1 MNMSLDYF
9 LNKVWEEKSDER
21 MAHYPI
27 LSDGPWTILTII
39 GLYLYFVKVWGPKY
53 MEKRAPFQLTELMIC
68 YNFIMVAMS
77 GWMFYEGSKYTN
89 FGLNTWK
96 CPQPDEINDRAT
108 RRFLF
113 VAWLFLF
120 SKLIEFADTI
130 FMVLRKKNSHIS
142 NLHVIHHSVVP
153 LSVWLGL
160 KFEPLGPNNFF
171 PLVNSFIHTVMYSY
185 YGLTAF
191 HNCGPNVR
199 QKLNLFKPWMTRL
212 QIFQFCLAILHC
224 LVTVSKG
231 CHYLPKTF
239 LILNLGNAIL
249 FLALF
254 FNFYHN
260 SYRKGSNNNSHLLYK
275 PPLQNHSK

>member
-1 MNMSLDYF
+1 MSTSLDYF
-9 LNKVWEEKSDER
+9 LNKVWEDKCDER

-39 GLYLYFVKVWGPKY
+39 GLYLYFVKVWGPNY
-53 MEKRAPFQLTELMIC
+53 MEKRASFQLTELMIC
-68 YNFIMVAMS
+68 YNFVMVALS
-77 GWMFYEGSKYTN
+77 AWMFYEGSKYTN
-89 FGLNTWK
+89 FGLSTWQ
-96 CPQPDEINDRAT
+96 CPKPDEMINDRST

-171 PLVNSFIHTVMYSY
+171 PLVNSLIHTVMYSY
-185 YGLTAF
+185 YGLAAF
-191 HNCGPNVR
+191 NCEPSVKH
-199 QKLNLFKPWMTRL
+199 KLNLFKPWMTRF
-212 QIFQFCLAILHC
+212 QMFQFCLAILHC

-231 CHYLPKTF
+231 CDYLPKTF
-239 LILNLGNAIL
+239 LVLNLGNAIL

-254 FNFYHN
+254 FNFYQN
-260 SYRKGSNNNSHLLYK
+260 SYRSSPSPSK
-275 PPLQNHSK
+275 PYSK

>member
-1 MNMSLDYF
+1 MTMAMTSASNNSLEYF
-9 LNKVWEEKSDER
+9 LNKVWEEKIDER

-27 LSDGPWTILTII
+27 LSDGPVTILTII
-39 GLYLYFVKVWGPKY
+39 GLYLYFVKVWGPRF
-53 MEKRAPFQLTELMIC
+53 MEKRAPFNFPDLMIC
-68 YNFIMVAMS
+68 YNFSMVALS
-77 GWMFYEGSKYTN
+77 GWMFYEGCKYTK
-89 FGLNTWK
+89 FGLSTWK
-96 CPQPDEINDRAT
+96 CPNPVPEINDRET

-120 SKLIEFADTI
+120 SKIIEFADTI
-130 FMVLRKKNSHIS
+130 FMVLRKKNNHIS

-171 PLVNSFIHTVMYSY
+171 PLVNSLVHTVMYSY

-191 HNCGPNVR
+191 NCGPSIRN
-199 QKLNLFKPWMTRL
+199 KLNSFKPWMTRF

-224 LVTVSKG
+224 LVTVSRG
-231 CHYLPKTF
+231 CESLPKTF
-239 LILNLGNAIL
+239 LVLNLGNALL

-254 FNFYHN
+254 FNFYRN
-260 SYRKGSNNNSHLLYK
+260 CYRSKKSHHH
-275 PPLQNHSK
+275 HSK